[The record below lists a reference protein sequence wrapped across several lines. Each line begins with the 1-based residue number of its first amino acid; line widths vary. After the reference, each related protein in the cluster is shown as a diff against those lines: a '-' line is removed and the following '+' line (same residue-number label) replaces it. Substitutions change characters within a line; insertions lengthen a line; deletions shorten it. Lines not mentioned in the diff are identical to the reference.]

1 MEPNSQTSSQKYT
14 PLIIVLLVLLAGT
27 FVYLYIDTRNK
38 LQKTSEEY
46 FNTRTELEGTVAN
59 LQNELAIAES
69 QNRGLQTALN
79 IEKGRNDEFADTIQE
94 IAGTVGVLEKLSK
107 TDEELLQKYSKV
119 YFLNE
124 HYVPANLSQINPDNL
139 YDESQ
144 DQYIHTQVLPLLE
157 NMIRDAAQEDI
168 TLYIRSAYRSF
179 GTQTALKS
187 NYKVTYGEGA
197 NTFSA
202 DQGFS
207 EHQLGTAVDFTTT
220 GINGALDGFDKT
232 KAYDWLLDN
241 AHKYGFTLSYP
252 EGNAY
257 YVFEPWHWRF
267 VGKDLATF
275 LFEEKKHF
283 YDLDQRTID
292 TYLVDIFE

>member
-1 MEPNSQTSSQKYT
+1 MEPDIQTPFQKYAS
-14 PLIIVLLVLLAGT
+14 LIVIILVLLAGT
-27 FVYLYIDTRNK
+27 FVYLYIATRNELK
-38 LQKTSEEY
+38 ETSEEY
-46 FNTRTELEGTVAN
+46 FNTRTELEGNIAN
-59 LQNELAIAES
+59 LQNKLATAES
-69 QNRGLQTALN
+69 QNRGLQTALD
-79 IEKGRNDEFADTIQE
+79 IEKGRNDDFANTIQE

-168 TLYIRSAYRSF
+168 TLYVRSAYRSF
-179 GTQTALKS
+179 GTQTALK
-187 NYKVTYGEGA
+187 NGYKVTYGEGA

-207 EHQLGTAVDFTTT
+207 EHQLGTTADFTTT
-220 GINGALDGFDKT
+220 GMNGALDGFDNT
-232 KAYDWLLDN
+232 KAYSWLLDN

-252 EGNAY
+252 KGNAY

-292 TYLVDIFE
+292 TYLINIFD